1 MLKLRKNKK
10 GFTLVE
16 LIVVIAIMAVLAGVV
31 AGVTVSQLNK
41 QTDKTGA
48 TQANTVASF
57 ISENALT
64 GDEEATQIVKS
75 ISVTED
81 GKTTYKN
88 VFIVE
93 KVKNLIDA
101 QYTAA
106 SIPVKN
112 ATNNT
117 IGDKKGQVYITF
129 GGVPTTDQTIAD
141 TVIVTYNPKASGT
154 KTTTFIINADGV
166 ISKPGETETPVDTKP
181 DSGKQE
187 GQSGGKVTQ

>member
-57 ISENALT
+57 ISECALT
-64 GDEEATQIVKS
+64 GDEPATQIVKS
-75 ISVTED
+75 ISVTE
-81 GKTTYKN
+81 GSTTTDKN
-88 VFIVE
+88 VFLVE
-93 KVKNLIDA
+93 KVKALITA

-106 SIPVKN
+106 SITVEN
-112 ATNNT
+112 ATDNT
-117 IGDKKGQVYITF
+117 VGSEKGKVYITF
-129 GGVPTTDQTIAD
+129 GGVPEDDATIAD
-141 TVIVTYNPKASGT
+141 TVIVTYKPKASGT
-154 KTTTFIINADGV
+154 ATTTFTISADGIV
-166 ISKPGETETPVDTKP
+166 TK
-181 DSGKQE
+181 S
-187 GQSGGKVTQ
+187 

>member
-48 TQANTVASF
+48 TQANTVATF
-57 ISENALT
+57 ISENALIS
-64 GDEEATQIVKS
+64 DEEATQIVAS
-75 ISVTED
+75 IKVTENST
-81 GKTTYKN
+81 TTYKN
-88 VFIVE
+88 VFLVQ
-93 KVKNLIDA
+93 KVKELINA

-112 ATNNT
+112 ATDNGVDVN
-117 IGDKKGQVYITF
+117 KKGQVIITF
-129 GGVPTTDQTIAD
+129 GTERNEKLNEADTTTVAVAD
-141 TVIVTYNPKASGT
+141 TVIVTYKPKASGT
-154 KTTTFIINADGV
+154 KTTTFTINADGV
-166 ISKPGETETPVDTKP
+166 VTKTEA
-181 DSGKQE
+181 
-187 GQSGGKVTQ
+187 

>member
-48 TQANTVASF
+48 TQANTVAQFLSQC
-57 ISENALT
+57 ALT
-64 GDEEATQIVKS
+64 GDELATQIIKS
-75 ISVTED
+75 VEVTE
-81 GKTTYKN
+81 GSNTTYKN
-88 VFIVE
+88 VFEVE
-93 KVKNLIDA
+93 KVKELISA

-106 SIPVKN
+106 SIPVVNGENN
-112 ATNNT
+112 A

-129 GGVPTTDQTIAD
+129 GGVPEDDDTIAD
-141 TVIVTYNPKASGT
+141 TVIVTYKHKASRT
-154 KTTTFIINADGV
+154 ATTTFTISADGV
-166 ISKPGETETPVDTKP
+166 VTK
-181 DSGKQE
+181 S
-187 GQSGGKVTQ
+187 

>member
-64 GDEEATQIVKS
+64 GDEPTTKIVS
-75 ISVTED
+75 STVVD
-81 GKTTYKN
+81 GVDKN
-88 VFIVE
+88 VFDVA
-93 KVKNLIDA
+93 KVKALITS

-106 SIPVKN
+106 SIPVVN

-117 IGDKKGQVYITF
+117 VGSEKGKVYITF
-129 GGVPTTDQTIAD
+129 GTLSTDSTTAE
-141 TVIVTYNPKASGT
+141 TVIVTYKPKASGT
-154 KTTTFIINADGV
+154 ATTTFTISADGV
-166 ISKPGETETPVDTKP
+166 VTK
-181 DSGKQE
+181 S
-187 GQSGGKVTQ
+187 

>member
-57 ISENALT
+57 ISENALIS
-64 GDEEATQIVKS
+64 DEDATPIVKS
-75 ISVTED
+75 ISVTT
-81 GKTTYKN
+81 GTGNTATTTYKN
-88 VFIVE
+88 VFIVAN
-93 KVKNLIDA
+93 VKTLITN

-112 ATNNT
+112 ATDTGVNVN
-117 IGDKKGQVYITF
+117 KSGQVIITF
-129 GGVPTTDQTIAD
+129 GNETGEGDAATAD
-141 TVIVTYNPKASGT
+141 TVIVTYKPKASGT
-154 KTTTFIINADGV
+154 KTTTFTINADGV
-166 ISKPGETETPVDTKP
+166 VTK
-181 DSGKQE
+181 SE
-187 GQSGGKVTQ
+187 A

>member
-57 ISENALT
+57 ISECALT
-64 GDEEATQIVKS
+64 GDEPATQIVKS
-75 ISVTED
+75 ISVTE
-81 GKTTYKN
+81 GSTTTDKN
-88 VFIVE
+88 VFDVQ
-93 KVKNLIDA
+93 KVKDLIDA

-106 SIPVKN
+106 SITVEN

-117 IGDKKGQVYITF
+117 VGSDKGKVYITF
-129 GGVPTTDQTIAD
+129 GGVPEDDTTIAD
-141 TVIVTYNPKASGT
+141 TVIVTYKPKASGT
-154 KTTTFIINADGV
+154 ATTTFTISADGV
-166 ISKPGETETPVDTKP
+166 VTK
-181 DSGKQE
+181 S
-187 GQSGGKVTQ
+187 

>member
-75 ISVTED
+75 ISVPAKEPTPATD
-81 GKTTYKN
+81 KN
-88 VFIVE
+88 VFIVA
-93 KVKNLIDA
+93 KVKALITN

-112 ATNNT
+112 AT
-117 IGDKKGQVYITF
+117 DKGVDVNKSGQVIITF
-129 GGVPTTDQTIAD
+129 GNETGEGADATAD
-141 TVIVTYNPKASGT
+141 TVIVTYKPKASGT
-154 KTTTFIINADGV
+154 ATTTFTISADGV
-166 ISKPGETETPVDTKP
+166 VTK
-181 DSGKQE
+181 SLN
-187 GQSGGKVTQ
+187 

>member
-57 ISENALT
+57 ISENALIS
-64 GDEEATQIVKS
+64 DEDATPIVKS
-75 ISVTED
+75 ILVPAT
-81 GKTTYKN
+81 TTTPATYKN
-88 VFIVE
+88 VFIVAN
-93 KVKNLIDA
+93 VKTLITA

-112 ATNNT
+112 ATDEGVDVN
-117 IGDKKGQVYITF
+117 KSGQVIITF
-129 GGVPTTDQTIAD
+129 GGVPEDDTTIAD
-141 TVIVTYNPKASGT
+141 TVIVTYKPKASGT
-154 KTTTFIINADGV
+154 ATTTFTISADGV
-166 ISKPGETETPVDTKP
+166 VTK
-181 DSGKQE
+181 S
-187 GQSGGKVTQ
+187 

>member
-48 TQANTVASF
+48 TQANTVATF

-64 GDEEATQIVKS
+64 GDEPTTQIVLS
-75 ISVTED
+75 TLVD
-81 GKTTYKN
+81 GADKN
-88 VFIVE
+88 VFDVA
-93 KVKNLIDA
+93 KVKALIDS

-106 SIPVKN
+106 SIPVVN
-112 ATNNT
+112 VEDNT
-117 IGDKKGQVYITF
+117 TVGSDKGKVYITF
-129 GGVPTTDQTIAD
+129 STVSTISVTVGGTATNISIAD
-141 TVIVTYNPKASGT
+141 NVIVTYKPKASGT
-154 KTTTFIINADGV
+154 ATTTFTISADGV
-166 ISKPGETETPVDTKP
+166 VTK
-181 DSGKQE
+181 S
-187 GQSGGKVTQ
+187 

>member
-75 ISVTED
+75 ISVTTGTGD
-81 GKTTYKN
+81 TATTTDKN
-88 VFIVE
+88 VFIVK
-93 KVKNLIDA
+93 KVKDLITA

-106 SIPVKN
+106 SIPVEN
-112 ATNNT
+112 ANNNT

-129 GGVPTTDQTIAD
+129 GSVTGTGDDATAD
-141 TVIVTYNPKASGT
+141 TVIVTYKPKASGT
-154 KTTTFIINADGV
+154 KTTTFTIDADGV
-166 ISKPGETETPVDTKP
+166 VTKTEA
-181 DSGKQE
+181 
-187 GQSGGKVTQ
+187 

>member
-16 LIVVIAIMAVLAGVV
+16 LIVVIAIMAILAGVV

-57 ISENALT
+57 ISECALT
-64 GDEEATQIVKS
+64 GDEPATQIVKS
-75 ISVTED
+75 ISVTE
-81 GKTTYKN
+81 GSTTTDKN
-88 VFIVE
+88 VFLVE
-93 KVKNLIDA
+93 KVKALITA

-106 SIPVKN
+106 SITVEN

-117 IGDKKGQVYITF
+117 VGSKKGKVYITF
-129 GGVPTTDQTIAD
+129 GGVPEDDATIAD
-141 TVIVTYNPKASGT
+141 TVIVTYKPKASGT
-154 KTTTFIINADGV
+154 ATTTFTISADGV
-166 ISKPGETETPVDTKP
+166 VTK
-181 DSGKQE
+181 SE
-187 GQSGGKVTQ
+187 N